1 VDTTNVNIRSA
12 TAAAAPSSSRPENKD
27 GGKVLPKS
35 GEKLPPEPTKA
46 PTRQQV
52 EQAVQQIQSYLNDS
66 QRQLQ
71 FQVDA
76 GSGRTIVRVVN
87 TETQELI
94 RQIPSEEMLTLARA
108 IQSSGGNIISQLV

>member
-1 VDTTNVNIRSA
+1 MDSTITNFRV
-12 TAAAAPSSSRPENKD
+12 AAAAAVPSNSRPEKEA
-27 GGKVLPKS
+27 GGKVLPKN
-35 GEKLPPEPTKA
+35 GQNVPPEPAPA

-71 FQVDA
+71 FQVDS

-94 RQIPSEEMLTLARA
+94 RQVPSEEMLTLARA
-108 IQSSGGNIISQLV
+108 IQTSGGNVISQLA

>member
-1 VDTTNVNIRSA
+1 MAVPT
-12 TAAAAPSSSRPENKD
+12 SSRPEKEAS
-27 GGKVLPKS
+27 GKILPKN
-35 GEKLPPEPTKA
+35 GQNAPPEPAPA

-71 FQVDA
+71 FQVDS

-87 TETQELI
+87 AETQEVI

-108 IQSSGGNIISQLV
+108 IRTSGGSVISQLA

>member
-1 VDTTNVNIRSA
+1 VDSSISSIRSA
-12 TAAAAPSSSRPENKD
+12 VALAAPKGRQPEKEAS
-27 GGKVLPKS
+27 GKILPKN
-35 GEKLPPEPTKA
+35 GQNVPPEPAPA

-52 EQAVQQIQSYLNDS
+52 EQAVLQIQSYLNDS

-71 FQVDA
+71 FQVDS

-108 IQSSGGNIISQLV
+108 IQTSGGNVISQLA